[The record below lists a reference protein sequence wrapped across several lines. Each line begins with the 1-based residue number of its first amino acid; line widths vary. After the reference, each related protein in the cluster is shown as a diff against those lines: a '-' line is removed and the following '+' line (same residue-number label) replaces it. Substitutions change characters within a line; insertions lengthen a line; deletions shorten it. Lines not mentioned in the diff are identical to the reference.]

1 MGHSAGAYIA
11 AMLALD
17 KEWLQNVG
25 VDSQTEIRGT
35 VGLAGPYDFLPL
47 KSANLKTIF
56 GPEDRLA
63 RTQPINFV
71 DGKAAP
77 MLLVTGENDDTVE
90 PANTTRLAESIR
102 RRGGSVRELYYSN
115 MGHVKLVGTL
125 AAPLQFLAPTIDNI
139 AMFIEQSESR
149 AQTATSDR

>member
-17 KEWLQNVG
+17 KQWLQNAG
-25 VDSQTEIRGT
+25 LDYRTDIRGT
-35 VGLAGPYDFLPL
+35 IGLAGPYDFLPL
-47 KSANLKTIF
+47 TSPTLKTIF
-56 GPEDRLA
+56 GPEEELA

-77 MLLVTGENDDTVE
+77 MLLLTGEDDETVE
-90 PANTTRLAESIR
+90 PSNTTRLAERIR
-102 RRGGSVRELYYSN
+102 QRGGSASALYYSN
-115 MGHVKLVGTL
+115 MGHLRLVGTL

-139 AMFIEQSESR
+139 AAFIDSSER
-149 AQTATSDR
+149 